1 MFAIADDGC
10 IKVEF
15 DEQIV
20 PTKIVQ
26 KGDKIAIG
34 KKAPKNKWMYKISFN
49 DEDEFIESLEKMI
62 TLLYKY
68 KEYIDYLK
76 TIYEEVKVTIYIR
89 SDYAEIGFSL
99 SSDIINSS
107 FSESCSR
114 IELTCALIYFSPLY
128 EAKHTDIINLKLF

>member
-49 DEDEFIESLEKMI
+49 DEDEFIELGAYTIEELKEKIFSGEIEDAKTVSSLMA
-62 TLLYKY
+62 YVVKY
-68 KEYIDYLK
+68 GK
-76 TIYEEVKVTIYIR
+76 
-89 SDYAEIGFSL
+89 
-99 SSDIINSS
+99 
-107 FSESCSR
+107 
-114 IELTCALIYFSPLY
+114 
-128 EAKHTDIINLKLF
+128 

>member
-99 SSDIINSS
+99 SSDIIKKMSLLGCT
-107 FSESCSR
+107 F
-114 IELTCALIYFSPLY
+114 
-128 EAKHTDIINLKLF
+128 NLKYYHLGWQKNNVKVITEKLN

>member
-34 KKAPKNKWMYKISFN
+34 KKAPKNKWM
-49 DEDEFIESLEKMI
+49 
-62 TLLYKY
+62 
-68 KEYIDYLK
+68 
-76 TIYEEVKVTIYIR
+76 
-89 SDYAEIGFSL
+89 
-99 SSDIINSS
+99 
-107 FSESCSR
+107 
-114 IELTCALIYFSPLY
+114 
-128 EAKHTDIINLKLF
+128 

>member
-1 MFAIADDGC
+1 
-10 IKVEF
+10 
-15 DEQIV
+15 
-20 PTKIVQ
+20 
-26 KGDKIAIG
+26 
-34 KKAPKNKWMYKISFN
+34 MYKISFN

-99 SSDIINSS
+99 SSDIIKKMSLLGCTFNFEILS
-107 FSESCSR
+107 FGM
-114 IELTCALIYFSPLY
+114 
-128 EAKHTDIINLKLF
+128 AKK

>member
-99 SSDIINSS
+99 SSDIIKKMSLLGCTFNFEILS
-107 FSESCSR
+107 FGM
-114 IELTCALIYFSPLY
+114 
-128 EAKHTDIINLKLF
+128 AKK

>member
-49 DEDEFIESLEKMI
+49 DEDEFIEPIFIPIEKAVEMVLNNEI
-62 TLLYKY
+62 PDGKTQVAV
-68 KEYIDYLK
+68 LK
-76 TIYEEVKVTIYIR
+76 AAMLVNQKKI
-89 SDYAEIGFSL
+89 
-99 SSDIINSS
+99 
-107 FSESCSR
+107 
-114 IELTCALIYFSPLY
+114 
-128 EAKHTDIINLKLF
+128 